1 MTSGAIQGYDI
12 RMTDKPPF
20 DEFSRAWMELMKP
33 PSDMNEA
40 EKDFA
45 GVQQKAYRM
54 VMEGMQAFA
63 TGFSERAVEH
73 FREAASS
80 AEPSTADAGRI
91 EQLEARLALVEAEL
105 AALKKIKTTKRRAVK
120 NKPTKPKT

>member
-1 MTSGAIQGYDI
+1 
-12 RMTDKPPF
+12 MTDKPPF

-33 PSDMNEA
+33 PSDLNET
-40 EKDFA
+40 EKDFSE
-45 GVQQKAYRM
+45 VQQKAYRM

-80 AEPSTADAGRI
+80 AEPSAVNTARI
-91 EQLEARLALVEAEL
+91 EQLEARLAQVETEL
-105 AALKKIKTTKRRAVK
+105 AALKKAKAAKPRRTTR
-120 NKPTKPKT
+120 KPAKPKA